1 MARIALHVE
10 HLPNRMTLKAMLEA
24 EGHQITD
31 AEPDCVIADTP
42 ARALGFMHAAP
53 TLVLASASGIAD
65 AVQAMRQ
72 GVYGYIFVPL
82 QPGEA
87 SLMVRRAL
95 QDNAMA
101 AMRPAETPQEKLS
114 LAEAELRYILDT
126 LRRCKYNQ
134 ARAARLLG
142 IGRNTLWRK
151 LKQAQRKEEGKEDN
165 TLDKEHPD
173 G

>member
-1 MARIALHVE
+1 MARIALYVDN
-10 HLPNRMTLKAMLEA
+10 LPNRMTLKAMLEA
-24 EGHQITD
+24 EGHKIMETD
-31 AEPDCVIADTP
+31 PDCVIADTP
-42 ARALGFMHAAP
+42 ARALEHARNAP
-53 TLVLASASGIAD
+53 TLMLAAASGIAD

-87 SLMVRRAL
+87 PLMVRRAL
-95 QDNAMA
+95 QDRAMA
-101 AMRPAETPQEKLS
+101 PMRPPESQQESLT
-114 LAEAELRYILDT
+114 LAEAEQRFILDT

-134 ARAARLLG
+134 ARAARMLG

-151 LKQAQRKEEGKEDN
+151 LKQARQADAAWKAEQ
-165 TLDKEHPD
+165 PD